1 MTNTA
6 SGPERAPGYRGALAP
21 RTDSLARVWVAIVA
35 AVLVLIFVLP
45 FFGIPSRLF
54 PEPTA
59 VPLPSVPV
67 PSGSE
72 PAAPSG
78 SDIASPSASP

>member
-1 MTNTA
+1 MTNTTSA
-6 SGPERAPGYRGALAP
+6 RERPPGYRGALAP
-21 RTDSLARVWVAIVA
+21 RTDSLARIWVAVVA

-59 VPLPSVPV
+59 APIPSVPV
-67 PSGSE
+67 PSGS
-72 PAAPSG
+72 PNAG
-78 SDIASPSASP
+78 PSASP

>member
-1 MTNTA
+1 MTNTP

-21 RTDSLARVWVAIVA
+21 RTDSLARIWVAVVA

-45 FFGIPSRLF
+45 LFGIPSRLF

-59 VPLPSVPV
+59 VPIPSIPV
-67 PSGSE
+67 PSGSLE
-72 PAAPSG
+72 AG
-78 SDIASPSASP
+78 PSASP

>member
-6 SGPERAPGYRGALAP
+6 SGPERPPGYRGALAP
-21 RTDSLARVWVAIVA
+21 RTDSLARIWIGVVA

-54 PEPTA
+54 PEPTP
-59 VPLPSVPV
+59 VPIPSIPVASGSLDATGSPEPV
-67 PSGSE
+67 PS
-72 PAAPSG
+72 
-78 SDIASPSASP
+78 ASQ

>member
-6 SGPERAPGYRGALAP
+6 SGPERPPGYRGALPP
-21 RTDSLARVWVAIVA
+21 RTDSLARIWIAAVA

-59 VPLPSVPV
+59 VPIPSVPV
-67 PSGSE
+67 ASGSLE
-72 PAAPSG
+72 AV
-78 SDIASPSASP
+78 PSASP